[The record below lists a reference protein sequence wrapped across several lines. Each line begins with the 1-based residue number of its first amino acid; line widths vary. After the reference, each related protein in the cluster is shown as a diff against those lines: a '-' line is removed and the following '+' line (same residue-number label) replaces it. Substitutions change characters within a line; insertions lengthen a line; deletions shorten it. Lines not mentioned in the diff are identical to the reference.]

1 MVILEGGKDLALP
14 KIWVAGPDEPV
25 PDLPGI
31 FAVYD
36 RHRGGDGG
44 RRYGEGEIDRLASG
58 IMSKLDFS
66 RRSARV
72 YVGGMELPMKDF
84 VADFVAGGVRGML
97 DTLKRPDGMD
107 ESAEVRVYIKKR

>member
-1 MVILEGGKDLALP
+1 M
-14 KIWVAGPDEPV
+14 
-25 PDLPGI
+25 
-31 FAVYD
+31 YY
-36 RHRGGDGG
+36 RHLGGDGG
-44 RRYGEGEIDRLASG
+44 RRYGDGEIERLVSG
-58 IMSKLDFS
+58 IMAKPDFA

-97 DTLKRPDGMD
+97 DALKRPNGMD